1 MKKKIISLS
10 LTALMACSFVSA
22 CGGNA
27 GQGNGNNGLIEVE
40 EMLPATVAETGK
52 YIVEDG
58 TSDYTI
64 VIPLEAEQIIQSAA
78 SELQGFIEKASGARL
93 PIENDANYTFSQES
107 KVISLGDTTVWQG
120 CGLELTSD
128 LRQTGYIMKRMGD
141 TVVCNAQ
148 DGVGTTAAV
157 YDMLNYLVDFEC
169 YAADEVYYEEKTTI
183 PLLDFN
189 IKFIPT
195 VDVRDIMS
203 RALSSSILYNQ
214 RMRLYTEYGKGMWVT
229 FAHTTITDLLPTST
243 YQVEHP
249 DWYNA
254 SHILEGNT

>member
-10 LTALMACSFVSA
+10 LTALMACSFVTA

-27 GQGNGNNGLIEVE
+27 GQGNGNNALVEVE

-52 YIVEDG
+52 YIVENG

-64 VIPLEAEQIIQSAA
+64 VLPMNAEQIVQSAA

-169 YAADEVYYEEKTTI
+169 
-183 PLLDFN
+183 
-189 IKFIPT
+189 
-195 VDVRDIMS
+195 
-203 RALSSSILYNQ
+203 
-214 RMRLYTEYGKGMWVT
+214 
-229 FAHTTITDLLPTST
+229 
-243 YQVEHP
+243 
-249 DWYNA
+249 
-254 SHILEGNT
+254 

>member
-107 KVISLGDTTVWQG
+107 KV
-120 CGLELTSD
+120 
-128 LRQTGYIMKRMGD
+128 
-141 TVVCNAQ
+141 
-148 DGVGTTAAV
+148 
-157 YDMLNYLVDFEC
+157 
-169 YAADEVYYEEKTTI
+169 
-183 PLLDFN
+183 
-189 IKFIPT
+189 
-195 VDVRDIMS
+195 
-203 RALSSSILYNQ
+203 
-214 RMRLYTEYGKGMWVT
+214 
-229 FAHTTITDLLPTST
+229 
-243 YQVEHP
+243 
-249 DWYNA
+249 
-254 SHILEGNT
+254 